1 MEFILQSK
9 YNYKQHFIRDFF
21 LVFSVILLSK
31 SLYYETYGGNF
42 LLIGF
47 FFALAIII
55 IPNIKNLKI
64 EKILLLYSFGL
75 IALIL
80 INLETNYR
88 SLFVLISRLMIA
100 IIIIHLISFKRFS
113 KIFTNIILV
122 LSVISPLALFVIHFD
137 LQSPLPD
144 FNTIHEG
151 DQERTLRN
159 FIFFGVDEL
168 TLIKYTILRTTSI
181 WWEPGAFQI
190 FVNLAVIF
198 SLINNNLSLKRYVIF
213 AIAILSTL
221 STTGII
227 AFSILSLI
235 HFKNYR
241 ITKKNIS
248 LYLFP
253 LSILTF
259 SFIFIG
265 PLLIEKLNISHLSF
279 ISRYYDIII
288 SINMLADNFFIGF
301 GYGTSVENA
310 IPYGEK
316 LLGYDNYY
324 YSRPS
329 ASDGITGFIA
339 QVGFLGIIFM
349 YPFLFPRYC
358 NDLKLIDSLLISLT
372 LFIMFNTQ
380 NFTNSLIFTVLT
392 FYALTKN
399 ENSKLREIKNKVTN
413 VSS

>member
-1 MEFILQSK
+1 MQSK
-9 YNYKQHFIRDFF
+9 YSYKQHFIRDFF
-21 LVFSVILLSK
+21 LVFSVVLLSK
-31 SLYYETYGGNF
+31 SLYFETYGGNF

-55 IPNIKNLKI
+55 IPNIKNFKI

-100 IIIIHLISFKRFS
+100 IIIIHLISFERFS

-122 LSVISPLALFVIHFD
+122 LSAISPLALFVIHFD

-144 FNTIHEG
+144 FNTVHVG

-159 FIFFGVDEL
+159 FVFFGVDEL
-168 TLIKYTILRTTSI
+168 TLIKHSILRTTSI

-190 FVNLAVIF
+190 FVNLAIIF
-198 SLINNNLSLKRYVIF
+198 SLINNNLSIKRYAIF
-213 AIAILSTL
+213 TLAILTTM
-221 STTGII
+221 STTGLI

-235 HFKNYR
+235 YFKNYS
-241 ITKKNIS
+241 ITKKNVS
-248 LYLFP
+248 LYLIP
-253 LSILTF
+253 VLILTTG
-259 SFIFIG
+259 SIFVG
-265 PLLIEKLNISHLSF
+265 PLVFEKLNTSHLSF
-279 ISRYYDIII
+279 LSRYYDIII
-288 SINMLADNFFIGF
+288 SINMFADNFFIGY
-301 GYGTSVENA
+301 GYGTTVEKA

-316 LLGYDNYY
+316 LLGYDNYH

-349 YPFLFPRYC
+349 YPFLFPGYC
-358 NDLKLIDSLLISLT
+358 NHLKVIDSLLISLT

-380 NFTNSLIFTVLT
+380 NFTNILIFTVLT
-392 FYALTKN
+392 FYALVKN
-399 ENSKLREIKNKVTN
+399 NKRREINNIVPK
-413 VSS
+413 